1 MDSYS
6 KNYGDSKPPK
16 KRSTIYSKPF
26 KCPVVTLKKTPWGY
40 HPKPWEFKHHPP
52 GFQSEIAKRAE
63 SRTII

>member
-26 KCPVVTLKKTPWGY
+26 KCPVVTLKKNTLGIPSQALGIQTPSPRIPIRNCKKG
-40 HPKPWEFKHHPP
+40 
-52 GFQSEIAKRAE
+52 
-63 SRTII
+63 